1 VTSFIPYASRTR
13 DIQDYVERGVWGSL
27 VYIPGAGA
35 SMAVR
40 GTGTLDEEVPLL
52 NLGYGFNLP
61 ANSDAEMVMLSLGS
75 DVNDKV
81 VIATIPRGLQH
92 QWGEGQ
98 GGVQHPTDPAR
109 RIEFNA
115 DETLLTDGNYVF
127 GPNRSIR
134 LDLVGDDATI
144 NLAGGGTI
152 NITTDGEITVGGNIS
167 ITVAGNATVA
177 VGGSASITAGGAL
190 TIAAPSVEITSGT
203 LRHNGVNVGNTHTHG
218 GVNVGG
224 SNTGGPS

>member
-1 VTSFIPYASRTR
+1 MTSFIPYSSRTR
-13 DIQDYVERGVWGSL
+13 DIQDLVERGVWGSL
-27 VYIPGAGA
+27 VYVPGAGA
-35 SMAVR
+35 SMSVR

-61 ANSDAEMVMLSLGS
+61 ADSDAEMVMLSLGS

-115 DETLLTDGNYVF
+115 DETFLTDGNYVL
-127 GPNRSIR
+127 GPNRSIT
-134 LDLVGDDATI
+134 LGIVGDNATF

-152 NITTDGEITVGGNIS
+152 NIAADGEVTIGGNVSIS
-167 ITVAGNATVA
+167 VSGNATVA
-177 VGGSASITAGGAL
+177 IGGSADISAGGAL
-190 TIAAPSVEITSGT
+190 TIAAASVDITSGA
-203 LRHNGVNVGNTHTHG
+203 LRHNGVNVGSTHTHG
-218 GVNVGG
+218 GVFPGG